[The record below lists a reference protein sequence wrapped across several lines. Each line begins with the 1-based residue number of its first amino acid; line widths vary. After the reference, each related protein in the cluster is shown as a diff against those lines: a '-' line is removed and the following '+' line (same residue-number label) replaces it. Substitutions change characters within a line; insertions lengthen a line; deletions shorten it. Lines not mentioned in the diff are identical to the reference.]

1 MPNWF
6 ILHEPH
12 KKLKSKYACCT
23 APNMDGPH
31 HIKVAFM
38 FRDVKPMHPDCVKSN
53 PVTKHELN

>member
-6 ILHEPH
+6 ILHESH

-23 APNMDGPH
+23 SPNMDGPH

-53 PVTKHELN
+53 PVT